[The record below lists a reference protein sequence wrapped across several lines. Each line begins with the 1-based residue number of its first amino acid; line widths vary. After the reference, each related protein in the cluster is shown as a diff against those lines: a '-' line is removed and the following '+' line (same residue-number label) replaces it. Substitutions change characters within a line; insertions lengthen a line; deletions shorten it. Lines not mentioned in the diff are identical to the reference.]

1 MIDNVIIIENSECVK
16 MMKLLLSVVVLFLLL
31 CPLNLGY
38 SLDPKMHLSNQN
50 VDSRYIPHDSIYIEN
65 DDDFTYDNGVV
76 NGTGTFNDPYMISGW
91 EIENITIEG
100 NPSNITKYFEITN
113 CSVTGCIFLGF
124 IEDGR
129 CKNIDN
135 CIITPSFPRG
145 IDAWY
150 VDHMTINSCTFY
162 LNHSNNISRG
172 ISIQLTK
179 FATVKD
185 CKFYARQQYNSIA
198 LRADYATLIE
208 NCSFSNSDVGIYTR
222 EKTIVKSC
230 SFDNSSDEG
239 IVIRGNHNLI
249 EECTFEN
256 DAMGIEISTPQ
267 NNATIRGCSFAHEFE
282 AIVSA
287 SMYDVYNYS
296 CDHVIENCTFLDN
309 ILSGI
314 DLLQSERIIV
324 RDCIFNNSA
333 DIYSSSGA
341 IELRNNDFGQQITRN
356 CKIYNNY
363 FFDNQVAIGIEA
375 SRSDKVVD
383 NLFYNNYF
391 QGNTKNANQLYQG
404 ELDRQQWNIAKT
416 LGQNIIGGKY
426 LGGNYWDDY
435 NGFDFNGDGLGE
447 ISYRVYENEAMD
459 NLPLTNRS
467 PQITYGLFLGAIAK
481 RSNLNSTINFRA
493 NHVIILSFP
502 PLAFNVCHS
511 KEQFYISEQHLGYIG
526 DKIIFALCKIYY

>member
-1 MIDNVIIIENSECVK
+1 MVDNVIISEHSECVK
-16 MMKLLLSVVVLFLLL
+16 MMKLLLSVLVLFLLF
-31 CPLNLGY
+31 CPLNLGN
-38 SLDPKMHLSNQN
+38 SRELKMHLSNPYVN
-50 VDSRYIPHDSIYIEN
+50 SRYTPHDSIYIQN

-76 NGTGTFNDPYMISGW
+76 NGTGTFNDPYLISGW

-113 CSVTGCIFLGF
+113 CNVTGCIFLSF

-129 CKNIDN
+129 CKNIDD

-150 VDHMTINSCTFY
+150 VDHITINNCKFY
-162 LNHSNNISRG
+162 LNYYDNISRG
-172 ISIQLTK
+172 ISIQSTNY
-179 FATVKD
+179 ATVKN
-185 CKFYARQQYNSIA
+185 CIFYSRQQYNSIA
-198 LRADYATLIE
+198 LHAGYSTLIE
-208 NCSFSNSDVGIYTR
+208 NCSFNNSDVGIYTR

-230 SFDNSSDEG
+230 SFTNSSDEG

-249 EECTFEN
+249 EGCTFEN

-267 NNATIRGCSFAHEFE
+267 NNATIRACSFTHEFE

-287 SMYDVYNYS
+287 SMYDMYKYS
-296 CDHVIENCTFLDN
+296 CDHVIENCTFQDN

-324 RDCIFNNSA
+324 RSCIFNNSA
-333 DIYSSSGA
+333 DIYSSYGA
-341 IELRNNDFGQQITRN
+341 ITLRDNDFGQQITRN
-356 CKIYNNY
+356 CKIYSNY

-383 NLFYNNYF
+383 NLCYNNYF
-391 QGNTKNANQLYQG
+391 QGNMKNANQLCQG

-416 LGQNIIGGKY
+416 LGQNILGGTY

-435 NGFDFNGDGLGE
+435 NGFDFNEDGLGD
-447 ISYRVYENEAMD
+447 ISYRIYENKAMD
-459 NLPLTNRS
+459 YLPLTNRS
-467 PQITYGLFLGAIAK
+467 PQIMYGLIIGTIAN
-481 RSNLNSTINFRA
+481 RSDLNSTINFRT
-493 NHVIILSFP
+493 NHIIILSFL
-502 PLAFNVCHS
+502 PLAFKMYHS